1 MSSAPEIRELKPRS
15 LTGRERSLVEAL
27 RHFIDEN
34 HHPVAGVARRLGLS
48 YITLRKVLDG
58 EEVPQART
66 LQLIANYLRM
76 EAVSTA
82 WVRTAFDA
90 GMAKPETNEPY
101 ERCPFWRMALA
112 RNGGNKEAQ
121 RPISLLVE
129 RLSAIVETFAAG
141 RMCNR
146 ERFFLAEAKE
156 ESLLSILTEMIEE
169 DRLYAHDAESVAARI
184 IEISQ
189 HFRLPCEIEETMS
202 WAKSKLRSP
211 RQTYADLLA
220 QRVALR
226 NRLAILRERES
237 TES

>member
-1 MSSAPEIRELKPRS
+1 VSSAPEIRELKPRS

-58 EEVPQART
+58 EQVPQART

-76 EAVSTA
+76 EAV
-82 WVRTAFDA
+82 RTAFDP

-101 ERCPFWRMALA
+101 ERCPFCRMALA
-112 RNGGNKEAQ
+112 RNGGNKETQ
-121 RPISLLVE
+121 RPMSLLVE

-141 RMCNR
+141 RMRNR
-146 ERFFLAEAKE
+146 ERSFLAEAKE

>member
-1 MSSAPEIRELKPRS
+1 VDKRTRS
-15 LTGRERSLVEAL
+15 GAEAL
-27 RHFIDEN
+27 
-34 HHPVAGVARRLGLS
+34 AG
-48 YITLRKVLDG
+48 
-58 EEVPQART
+58 EQVPQART

-101 ERCPFWRMALA
+101 ERCPFCRMALA
-112 RNGGNKEAQ
+112 RNGEETQ
-121 RPISLLVE
+121 PPVSLRVE

-141 RMCNR
+141 RVRNR
-146 ERFFLAEAKE
+146 ERSFLAEAKE

-189 HFRLPCEIEETMS
+189 HFRFPCEIEETMS

>member
-1 MSSAPEIRELKPRS
+1 MTIRSPGSRN
-15 LTGRERSLVEAL
+15 AW
-27 RHFIDEN
+27 
-34 HHPVAGVARRLGLS
+34 GLS

-58 EEVPQART
+58 EQAPQART

-90 GMAKPETNEPY
+90 GMAK
-101 ERCPFWRMALA
+101 
-112 RNGGNKEAQ
+112 Q
-121 RPISLLVE
+121 
-129 RLSAIVETFAAG
+129 
-141 RMCNR
+141 
-146 ERFFLAEAKE
+146 

-169 DRLYAHDAESVAARI
+169 DRLYAHDTESVAARI
-184 IEISQ
+184 IEIGQ